1 MRGRGVWSLGASV
14 LGQLFYLGILV
25 GYPLVNKQFAI
36 EHGLVEIVDLP
47 INSMGGSFHSF
58 SLVTRGYHIFGGQ
71 ASQHFPGESASPMIF
86 FWVFLVTW

>member
-14 LGQLFYLGILV
+14 LGQLFYLGILL

-58 SLVTRGYHIFGGQ
+58 LLPEGTIFSEVKLHNIFRGN
-71 ASQHFPGESASPMIF
+71 QHHQ
-86 FWVFLVTW
+86 